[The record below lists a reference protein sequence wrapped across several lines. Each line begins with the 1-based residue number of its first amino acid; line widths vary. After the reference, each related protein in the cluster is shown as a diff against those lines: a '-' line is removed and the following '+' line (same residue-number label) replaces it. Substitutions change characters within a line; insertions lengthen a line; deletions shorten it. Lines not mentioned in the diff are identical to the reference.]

1 MTISLYKSLTKEAFV
16 VNLST
21 VNKLYYFPGHDLIS
35 GQEVILG
42 RLPLIFL

>member
-1 MTISLYKSLTKEAFV
+1 MKEAFV

-35 GQEVILG
+35 GQVTLG
-42 RLPLIFL
+42 RLPLISL